1 MNSSRRSSC
10 PATATATAQ
19 AQTRDLLLAL
29 RTHMGKAVE
38 AGEDISVAV
47 KRVDAKPFA
56 RLKHAEV
63 WIPQL
68 ASQTYL
74 EMERE

>member
-1 MNSSRRSSC
+1 
-10 PATATATAQ
+10 
-19 AQTRDLLLAL
+19 LLLAL